1 MNVATRF
8 IDAHVQAGLGHKPAL
23 ELTDKHYSYNDL
35 AALANRAGNLLKA
48 CGVRPGDRVL
58 ILMPPSP
65 GWVGSVIGAMKIGAV
80 PALAPRATPKLAI
93 VHAAELGKAGSLAK
107 ENVVVAGDA
116 PGGYKSFLELMRAQ
130 SSSLPATDL
139 PAQAPALAVA
149 DRELS
154 HAELERLLGDAT
166 ALGKVGEVLG
176 ALSKAETAKLS

>member
-1 MNVATRF
+1 
-8 IDAHVQAGLGHKPAL
+8 
-23 ELTDKHYSYNDL
+23 
-35 AALANRAGNLLKA
+35 
-48 CGVRPGDRVL
+48 
-58 ILMPPSP
+58 MPPSP

-80 PALAPRATPKLAI
+80 PALGARATPKLAI

-116 PGGYKSFLELMRAQ
+116 PPGYKSFLELMRAQ

-154 HAELERLLGDAT
+154 HAELERLLGDAA

-176 ALSKAETAKLS
+176 ALAKAETAKLS